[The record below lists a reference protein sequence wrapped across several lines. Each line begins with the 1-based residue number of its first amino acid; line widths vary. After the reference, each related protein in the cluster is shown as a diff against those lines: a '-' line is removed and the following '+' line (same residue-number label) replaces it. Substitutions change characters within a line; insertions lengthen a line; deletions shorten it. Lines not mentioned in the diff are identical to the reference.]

1 MSQENVEIVRKA
13 IDAFVH
19 RDLDAA
25 VRDNDADVEVDFSR
39 SRGLEAGIYHGHEDV
54 RAFWS
59 RFLDAFDRFS
69 VSVDEFIE
77 CGEHVVVP
85 NRTCFRGREG
95 IEVEAQSA
103 YVVTLRDGRIVEWR
117 LYQTSTEALKAVGLA
132 D

>member
-19 RDLDAA
+19 GDLDGA
-25 VRDNDADVEVDFSR
+25 VRDNDSDVEVDFSR
-39 SRGLEAGIYHGHEDV
+39 SQGIEAGIYHGHEDV

-59 RFLDAFDRFS
+59 RFRDAFDRIS

-85 NRTCFRGREG
+85 NRTCFWGREG

-103 YVVTLRDGRIVEWR
+103 YVVTFRNGRIIEWR
-117 LYQTSTEALKAVGLA
+117 LFQTRADALEAVGLA
-132 D
+132 E

>member
-1 MSQENVEIVRKA
+1 MSQENVEIVRRA
-13 IDAFVH
+13 IDAFIH

-25 VRDNDADVEVDFSR
+25 VRHNDSEVEVDFSR
-39 SRGLEAGIYHGHEDV
+39 SMGLEAGIYRGQEDV

-59 RFLDAFDRFS
+59 LFLDAFDRIS

-85 NRTCFRGREG
+85 NRTCFRGRGG
-95 IEVEAQSA
+95 IEVEAHSA
-103 YVVTLRDGRIVEWR
+103 YLVTFRNGRIIVWR
-117 LYQTSTEALKAVGLA
+117 LFQTRAEALKAAGLA

>member
-13 IDAFVH
+13 IDGFVH
-19 RDLDAA
+19 GDLDAA
-25 VRDNDADVEVDFSR
+25 VRDNDSDVEVDFSR
-39 SRGLEAGIYHGHEDV
+39 SQGIEAGIYHGHEDV

-59 RFLDAFDRFS
+59 RFRDAFDRIS

-85 NRTCFRGREG
+85 NRTCFWGREG

-103 YVVTLRDGRIVEWR
+103 YVVTFRNGRIIEWR
-117 LYQTSTEALKAVGLA
+117 LFQTRADALEAVGLA
-132 D
+132 E

>member
-1 MSQENVEIVRKA
+1 MSRENVEIVRKA

-25 VRDNDADVEVDFSR
+25 VRDNDSDVEVDFSR
-39 SRGLEAGIYHGHEDV
+39 SQGIEAGIYHGQEDV

-59 RFLDAFDRFS
+59 RFLDAFDRIS

-85 NRTCFRGREG
+85 NRTCFWGREG

-103 YVVTLRDGRIVEWR
+103 YVVTFRNGRIVEWR
-117 LYQTSTEALKAVGLA
+117 LFQTRADGLKAVGLEE
-132 D
+132 